1 MAANVDAKVDFTA
14 ILSEIMKSEYG
25 LVFICSLLFII
36 VLAAFLYMFGKS
48 GIISHF
54 KVYSE
59 YSNKKYLREIEQKED
74 LLNDE
79 ALSEFK
85 GDMEYHIKVSKL
97 ENFLKFKNKDIDLLK
112 YIISCRDSQRAI
124 RLYKKGCE
132 YLEKD
137 KETKTYKL
145 KPKYTKESIEL
156 QEKRTP
162 YMYFGINGIGG
173 LPIFLNL
180 ISSLFPELISF
191 NFNVLESI
199 SFFIVFFI
207 ISLVFTFRTLKP
219 FAALYFLE
227 IEKIDESQQE
237 RNIAKNPVLV
247 KENKVG

>member
-25 LVFICSLLFII
+25 LVFICSLLFLI

-54 KVYSE
+54 KIYTE
-59 YSNKKYLREIEQKED
+59 YSNKKFLREIEQKEE

-112 YIISCRDSQRAI
+112 YIMSCRDSQRAI
-124 RLYKKGCE
+124 RLYKKGSE

-137 KETKTYKL
+137 KETKVYRF
-145 KPKYTKESIEL
+145 KPKYTKESIQR
-156 QEKRTP
+156 QEKRTL
-162 YMYFGINGIGG
+162 YFYFGINALGG
-173 LPIFLNL
+173 SPFFLKL
-180 ISSLFPELISF
+180 ISSRYPSFISF
-191 NFNVLESI
+191 DFDVFEGTL
-199 SFFIVFFI
+199 FFI
-207 ISLVFTFRTLKP
+207 ICFIISIIYTFNTLRP
-219 FAALYFLE
+219 YSALYFLE
-227 IEKIDESQQE
+227 IEKINESLQE
-237 RNIAKNPVLV
+237 QNIANNSVLA
-247 KENKVG
+247 KENQVG